1 MTNTCQEIIE
11 EQQVSSEDITAFK
24 RCFARGQR
32 AFEFVKERGGG
43 GGLFYREK
51 PQKMELRSDR
61 GNLIQLQFAG
71 TH

>member
-32 AFEFVKERGGG
+32 AFE
-43 GGLFYREK
+43 
-51 PQKMELRSDR
+51 
-61 GNLIQLQFAG
+61 
-71 TH
+71 